1 MNLLQEGE
9 EEENA
14 DFKYGVCAMQGWR
27 TEMVNTCCFWFKLIY
42 APQNKVALPCQLHVR
57 TCNLC

>member
-27 TEMVNTCCFWFKLIY
+27 TEMVYTCCFVFKLIY
-42 APQNKVALPCQLHVR
+42 APLPCQLHVS